1 MKKVMFNG
9 NDKDTIEK
17 LEELVASKELIKGAY
32 TSVMFKS
39 QKKALA
45 AYEKANGET
54 IVEKISQGV
63 VRFNIDYNNLASVKE
78 KRLNADPSETKQGRA
93 YGELVEGYEN
103 LLISHNEAHLIKV
116 YTAKNATNG
125 RLKSKWFVNGEEVT
139 DMAELE
145 KIVGKSQIGGKGGD
159 IPMITIHA
167 RNLISIGR

>member
-1 MKKVMFNG
+1 M
-9 NDKDTIEK
+9 
-17 LEELVASKELIKGAY
+17 
-32 TSVMFKS
+32 
-39 QKKALA
+39 
-45 AYEKANGET
+45 
-54 IVEKISQGV
+54 